1 MATGWPM
8 KTTYA
13 NGDVYSASDVNDITG
28 TINLLGASVAYT
40 AGKNKIINGDFY
52 VNQRNATTC
61 TGTGTDTWIFDRWLC
76 QASGGATFTPQNF
89 TAGTAPVTGYEGKTY
104 QRIVTTGQTGTSV
117 YTQLLQRI
125 EDVRTFAN
133 QAVTISF
140 WAKASTGTPKIAV
153 EARQDFGTGG
163 SPSTAVN
170 TYIGQSTL
178 STSWVRYTQTVTIPS
193 ISGKTLGTTNN
204 SFLAVNLWTSAGTD
218 FNSRTGSLGIQ
229 SATIDIWG
237 VQVESGS
244 TVTAFQTATGTI
256 QNELAACQR
265 YYYRQTASTAYMPFT
280 SNSSAYTTS
289 SIVVQLPLPVQMRVA
304 PTSLEYA
311 SLMFTDQ
318 VSNVAAGVAL
328 SLDSQNSKYIGG
340 IFTSGGGGVFT
351 IYRTYQLIA
360 NNSTSAYLAFNAE
373 L

>member
-1 MATGWPM
+1 MAVGWPT

-13 NGDVYSASDVNDITG
+13 NGDVYSASDVNDTNG
-28 TINLLGASVAYT
+28 TLNLLGSSVAYT
-40 AGKNKIINGDFY
+40 AGKNKFINGDFY
-52 VNQRNATTC
+52 VKQYSATTA

-76 QASGGATFTPQNF
+76 QASGGATFSTQTF
-89 TAGTAPVTGYEGKTY
+89 TLGTAPVTGYEGKTY

-163 SPSTAVN
+163 SPSTAVG

-178 STSWVRYTQTVTIPS
+178 TTSWVRYTQTVTIPS

-204 SFLAVNLWTSAGTD
+204 SFLAINLWTSAGTD
-218 FNSRTGSLGIQ
+218 FNSRSGSLGIQ

-237 VQVESGS
+237 VQIESGS
-244 TVTAFQTATGTI
+244 TATAFQTATGTI
-256 QNELAACQR
+256 QGELAACQR
-265 YYYRQTASTAYMPFT
+265 YYYRQ
-280 SNSSAYTTS
+280 SAVESFSDFGLGFAISTTS
-289 SIVVQLPLPVQMRVA
+289 ARIEISMPVTMRVA
-304 PTSLEYA
+304 ATSLEY
-311 SLMFTDQ
+311 STLILYDGSGT
-318 VSNVAAGVAL
+318 NVTVTSAALGEVNLQRLRLTIGVASGL
-328 SLDSQNSKYIGG
+328 TQYRPYSL
-340 IFTSGGGGVFT
+340 
-351 IYRTYQLIA
+351 LA
-360 NNSTSAYLAFNAE
+360 NISSSAYVGFSAE